1 MMRGQGSDD
10 AAVTNGLSDEQVAL
24 VEALRDFCRRE
35 CGSRERRDAL
45 TNGGREVHSQPLY
58 EKLAKAGY
66 LGISIPEEYGGAG
79 GDLVDQCLL
88 HEEVYRGL
96 LPVHPIGGTHTVAG
110 IYRRYATEA
119 QKKEVLGAI
128 ANGAPMAISISEPE
142 AGSDAANIMCQAV
155 RRGDEFVIN
164 GQKTWCSA
172 AQYAVAILLVARTAR
187 TNKRHEGL
195 SMFYVPTGAEG
206 LEIRPIQTMGGP
218 MVNDLYFTDVRVP
231 ASSVV
236 GEEGGGWRQLMD
248 GLNGERLV
256 AAAQALGMATRTF
269 NDLLDYVKVRKQF
282 GKSIGSFQ
290 ALRHRIAD
298 LAIEIEAARALQY
311 FTARTVQAA
320 TEPAEVLIRLASMT
334 KVKVTETAKRTALEG
349 VQMMGGYG
357 YSTEYDMEGHLREAI
372 APTIYAGT
380 SEIQREIISASYGL
394 R

>member
-1 MMRGQGSDD
+1 
-10 AAVTNGLSDEQVAL
+10 
-24 VEALRDFCRRE
+24 
-35 CGSRERRDAL
+35 
-45 TNGGREVHSQPLY
+45 
-58 EKLAKAGY
+58 
-66 LGISIPEEYGGAG
+66 
-79 GDLVDQCLL
+79 
-88 HEEVYRGL
+88 
-96 LPVHPIGGTHTVAG
+96 
-110 IYRRYATEA
+110 
-119 QKKEVLGAI
+119 
-128 ANGAPMAISISEPE
+128 
-142 AGSDAANIMCQAV
+142 
-155 RRGDEFVIN
+155 
-164 GQKTWCSA
+164 
-172 AQYAVAILLVARTAR
+172 
-187 TNKRHEGL
+187 
-195 SMFYVPTGAEG
+195 
-206 LEIRPIQTMGGP
+206 
-218 MVNDLYFTDVRVP
+218 
-231 ASSVV
+231 
-236 GEEGGGWRQLMD
+236 
-248 GLNGERLV
+248 
-256 AAAQALGMATRTF
+256 MATRTF